1 MAKKKTYKKIYA
13 FYHRDTFICMGTIP
27 EICRYTGKPK
37 NTIWVYGNERYKNG
51 NSYVL
56 IEVEDD
62 EEDEIIEDQGD

>member
-1 MAKKKTYKKIYA
+1 
-13 FYHRDTFICMGTIP
+13 MGTIP

-37 NTIWVYGNERYKNG
+37 STIWVYGNERYKNG